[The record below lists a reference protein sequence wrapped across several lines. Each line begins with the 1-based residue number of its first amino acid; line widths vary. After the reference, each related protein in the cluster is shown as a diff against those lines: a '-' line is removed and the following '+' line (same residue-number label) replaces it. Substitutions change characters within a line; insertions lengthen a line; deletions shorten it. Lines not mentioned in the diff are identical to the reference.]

1 MFGGKP
7 EDYKQFVNENEGLK
21 PRETYKKYADL
32 NNIRDDDFRQK
43 FIDMRSQK
51 LSNKFGKPA
60 EEYKKF
66 VETNYELR
74 FG

>member
-1 MFGGKP
+1 
-7 EDYKQFVNENEGLK
+7 VSENEGLK

-32 NNIRDDDFRQK
+32 KNIRDDEFRQK
-43 FIDMRSQK
+43 FIDMRCQK
-51 LSNKFGKPA
+51 LSNKFGKSA
-60 EEYKKF
+60 EEYKSI